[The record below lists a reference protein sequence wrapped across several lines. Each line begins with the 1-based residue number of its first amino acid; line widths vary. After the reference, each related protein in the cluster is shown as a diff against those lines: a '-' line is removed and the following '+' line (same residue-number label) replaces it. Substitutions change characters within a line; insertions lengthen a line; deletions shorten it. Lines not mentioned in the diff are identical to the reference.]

1 MSAPTPDKA
10 TPSSAEL
17 RRAAEFDRFAASK
30 LGMPALASLREQN
43 AARLD
48 AAADAMDSLA
58 AVTEQRDRLAE
69 ALRGTLG
76 VVLELL
82 RRTSAM
88 PEGIPTTAMVRAIEA
103 ARAALAELEGGAS

>member
-10 TPSSAEL
+10 MPSSAEL
-17 RRAAEFDRFAASK
+17 RESAAWSRRAAQRC
-30 LGMPALASLREQN
+30 
-43 AARLD
+43 RLPGPRYQAERHAELWD
-48 AAADAMDSLA
+48 AGADAMDQLA